1 MLTFFNANATHIMG
15 GEITWE
21 CIKDPTD
28 PNVGLYIF
36 KMKIYR
42 DCDGTTLSTFS
53 QTLDVWNHPSVTQI
67 PVDWV
72 ISADISPNCDVTNS
86 GNAALDCISNPVGA
100 VEEYIYESQPI
111 ALPGIPPA
119 NGWHFTWDSCCRNGA
134 ISNLI
139 LSSTTSPSEGF
150 TLRASMFPYL
160 DASGNAIPAL
170 PCFDSSPKFN
180 ESPQTIICTGYPFA
194 YTHNASDIE
203 LDSIV
208 YDWDVPMDD
217 MAFGQPYNPP
227 VNPVPLAFVAG
238 YSFNNPLPGG
248 VVLDAQTG
256 EISYNSN
263 ISGNF
268 ASVIRVDAF
277 KCGQLVAS
285 IFREI
290 QAVLISCPTLQPLNT
305 INLPPIVSPPFPA
318 PTPYYAIVSAGD
330 LVSFNITATDNDL
343 YGGTVSQDVT
353 LEITGGQIADDYVT
367 NTLCDNPPCATF
379 VNTSGLAPPITGLQ
393 MVEGIF
399 EWQTACSHVAT
410 DAGCGITSNIYTFA
424 VKAFDDFCP
433 ANAITIA
440 TITIEVTAADSLPA
454 PDFDCAWEDENGAI
468 VFNWNHAAGSSS
480 STEYHIHAASNI
492 GGPYSVVADV
502 FYPSN
507 DFTTALSSLPSGSK
521 YFFLTSESTC
531 ADNSVTSDTISPIRF
546 SVSSLDVNCWDDT
559 DGIISI
565 GVDDYINVLQYS
577 FAIDGVINTNSFPL
591 DTVFSGVSA
600 GSHVI
605 TVDDVTSGCVI
616 DIPVEISAPGFPL
629 QALISSQ
636 TLNLCFDD
644 TTSIAIG
651 SSAGGTPGYSY
662 EWFEFGNPVS
672 FSTNDTAFGLGAG
685 SYFLEVMDAN
695 GCDTF
700 TSVNVIEPQT
710 ALGGSPQIFGVS
722 CKGDASGMLVGDATG
737 SWAPYRYE
745 WFDMSGNLLQSTPTG
760 SPVSERDTLF
770 DLLAGDYV
778 LKIFDAQGCEV
789 EYVLNVPEP
798 SVALAIDSMILIDDI
813 ACYGDSVGRAM
824 LSVSGGQPN
833 YYYEWDNGETTL
845 VAEELTSGWHSV
857 LLTDDWGC
865 KLVDSVF
872 IPENTLIV
880 SDLVVDTT
888 VSCYGFSDGQASIST
903 VGGSSFLYT
912 YYWSTSQTTLNAN
925 VDVAIGLS
933 YGSYYVTTRDDLGCE
948 VVDTVFISE
957 PEPLSMEAMELD
969 WIDCYN
975 DATGEGVAVAVGG
988 TAPYSFSWDNGT
1000 WTSNQGDTLATLTK
1014 GLHTVVVTDVRGCT
1028 AEDTITIHNPD
1039 SLYIV
1044 IDESQTVLPYCVGVN
1059 TASLSAVATGGT
1071 GSYSYVWND
1080 NPALAQTTTTASA
1093 LLADNYYNTVDS
1105 SYTITVTDDK
1115 GCTASVT
1122 TDTLQNFV
1130 ETMDADTILI
1140 SQYYSGTTDA
1150 NEVSCFGYNDGEVS
1164 VSVWAGHGP
1173 YTYAWS
1179 GINPPNFTANT
1190 ATISNL
1196 YAGVYSVTIRDT
1208 NDCMI
1213 NRGVEL
1219 IQPDMLTFNTSV
1231 VIDESCYGAC
1241 DGEIVVDSIA
1251 GGVAGYSAQL
1261 TDNVTAITTAHAI
1274 IGSSITAVCSGDY
1287 TVALIDVNSCPSV
1300 VIAGGIDQQLVGT
1313 PEVTEANIGVVNGE
1327 VCYGASTG
1335 ELAVLNPNMNTGY
1348 TYSWENANNPGQS
1361 IATTTTIASLSAGTY
1376 VLLADYNNTLGCT
1389 SEATFTITSMPML
1402 EITYHTVS
1410 DVLCNGGSTG
1420 EVMVVPSLDVVNP
1433 TYSWSNGSNTSTASN
1448 LQVGTHI
1455 LTMTDIN
1462 GCTQDFSYVVN
1473 EPSAVVVN
1481 VTATQTYILNANAS
1495 GGTPPYSYSW
1505 REQSN
1510 SNTSLG
1516 SQATYTVGSN
1526 GTYYV
1531 VVTDDNGCEE
1541 TSQVTTYNEGT
1552 TGLVNASAT
1561 NIELNI
1567 YPNPFK
1573 DATTVD
1579 FGRVIKEATITVV
1592 DVYGKLIETH
1602 KLENQDTYIIK
1613 RNTKASGVYFMEI
1626 EIEREK
1632 SMIQKLI
1639 IE

>member
-1 MLTFFNANATHIMG
+1 MKRVLLVLLVLFAFNSNAQIITSPDTAVCGSYVDTLQALSSTQSSMFSDDQHDVLLDIGFTFNFYGLPYTQLVVSGNGYVTFDASQASSYSPWAINAAIPNPGNLPENAIMAPWQDLNTFIGGNIFYGMTGVAPNRVYTVTWCAIPMFSCTSDLHTSQIVLYEGSDKVEIYIQNKPICTGWNSGNGIHGLVDATSTNFDIVDDPVLAAPRNFGLQWTAINEGWEFLPNNPSTSYTINQIAYVPIVAGANTWTDAAGNILGTGPSLPVNISTPTMYYANVTGTCAFGNLSDSVSIIVTACFALDLTSTEASCLGDDATLTVTPDTLLPLWDITLFDMNGSVVIG
-15 GEITWE
+15 GVVLNYSGTSFTFVDLFPGTYVVSVSSGI
-21 CIKDPTD
+21 
-28 PNVGLYIF
+28 NVSQ
-36 KMKIYR
+36 
-42 DCDGTTLSTFS
+42 DTL
-53 QTLDVWNHPSVTQI
+53 VVTQI
-67 PVDWV
+67 PN
-72 ISADISPNCDVTNS
+72 PVTIN
-86 GNAALDCISNPVGA
+86 SNPSGVSCYNGSDGQVA
-100 VEEYIYESQPI
+100 IWPSGGLAPYTFLIDGNPI
-111 ALPGIPPA
+111 LNA
-119 NGWHFTWDSCCRNGA
+119 
-134 ISNLI
+134 
-139 LSSTTSPSEGF
+139 
-150 TLRASMFPYL
+150 FP
-160 DASGNAIPAL
+160 
-170 PCFDSSPKFN
+170 
-180 ESPQTIICTGYPFA
+180 
-194 YTHNASDIE
+194 
-203 LDSIV
+203 LDSLV
-208 YDWDVPMDD
+208 E
-217 MAFGQPYNPP
+217 N
-227 VNPVPLAFVAG
+227 L
-238 YSFNNPLPGG
+238 SGG
-248 VVLDAQTG
+248 F
-256 EISYNSN
+256 Y
-263 ISGNF
+263 
-268 ASVIRVDAF
+268 
-277 KCGQLVAS
+277 
-285 IFREI
+285 
-290 QAVLISCPTLQPLNT
+290 
-305 INLPPIVSPPFPA
+305 
-318 PTPYYAIVSAGD
+318 IVSAID
-330 LVSFNITATDNDL
+330 DNNCMMRD
-343 YGGTVSQDVT
+343 TV
-353 LEITGGQIADDYVT
+353 EITT
-367 NTLCDNPPCATF
+367 P
-379 VNTSGLAPPITGLQ
+379 
-393 MVEGIF
+393 
-399 EWQTACSHVAT
+399 SH
-410 DAGCGITSNIYTFA
+410 
-424 VKAFDDFCP
+424 
-433 ANAITIA
+433 
-440 TITIEVTAADSLPA
+440 
-454 PDFDCAWEDENGAI
+454 
-468 VFNWNHAAGSSS
+468 
-480 STEYHIHAASNI
+480 
-492 GGPYSVVADV
+492 
-502 FYPSN
+502 
-507 DFTTALSSLPSGSK
+507 
-521 YFFLTSESTC
+521 
-531 ADNSVTSDTISPIRF
+531 
-546 SVSSLDVNCWDDT
+546 
-559 DGIISI
+559 
-565 GVDDYINVLQYS
+565 
-577 FAIDGVINTNSFPL
+577 
-591 DTVFSGVSA
+591 
-600 GSHVI
+600 
-605 TVDDVTSGCVI
+605 
-616 DIPVEISAPGFPL
+616 PL
-629 QALISSQ
+629 QALA
-636 TLNLCFDD
+636 
-644 TTSIAIG
+644 TSKVVVCYGEANGFAIG

-672 FSTNDTAFGLGAG
+672 FSANDTAFGLGAG

-700 TSVNVIEPQT
+700 ASVNVIEPQT

-745 WFDMSGNLLQSTPTG
+745 WFDMSGNLLQISG
-760 SPVSERDTLF
+760 MVSERDTLF

-778 LKIFDAQGCEV
+778 LKIFDAQGCEK

-872 IPENTLIV
+872 ISENTLIV

-903 VGGSSFLYT
+903 LGGSSFLYT

-925 VDVAIGLS
+925 VDVASGLS

-957 PEPLSMEAMELD
+957 PEPLSMEAMEVD
-969 WIDCYN
+969 WVDCYN

-1014 GLHTVVVTDVRGCT
+1014 GLHTVVVTDLRGCT
-1028 AEDTITIHNPD
+1028 ASDTVEIHNPD

-1105 SYTITVTDDK
+1105 SYTIIVTDDK
-1115 GCTASVT
+1115 GCTASVN

-1140 SQYYSGTTDA
+1140 SQYYNGTTDA

-1164 VSVWAGHGP
+1164 VSVWGGHGP
-1173 YTYAWS
+1173 YTYAWA

-1251 GGVAGYSAQL
+1251 GGVATYSAQL
-1261 TDNVTAITTAHAI
+1261 TDNITAITTAHAI
-1274 IGSSITAVCSGDY
+1274 MGNSITAVCSGDY
-1287 TVALIDVNSCPSV
+1287 TVALTDINSCPSV
-1300 VIAGGIDQQLVGT
+1300 VIAGGIDQQLVET
-1313 PEVTEANIGVVNGE
+1313 LEFTEANIGVVSGE

-1335 ELAVLNPNMNTGY
+1335 ELAVLNPNINTGY
-1348 TYSWENANNPGQS
+1348 TYSWENTNNPGQS
-1361 IATTTTIASLSAGTY
+1361 IAITTTVAGLSAGTY
-1376 VLLADYNNTLGCT
+1376 VLLADYNNTVGCT
-1389 SEATFTITSMPML
+1389 ATDSFTITSMPML

-1410 DVLCNGGSTG
+1410 DVLCNGGNTG
-1420 EVMVVPSLDVVNP
+1420 EVMVVPSVDVVNP
-1433 TYSWSNGSNTSTASN
+1433 TYSWSNGSNTSAASN
-1448 LQVGTHI
+1448 LQAGTYI

-1462 GCTQDFSYVVN
+1462 GCDQDFSYTVN

-1481 VTATQTYILNANAS
+1481 VSATQIYILNANAT

-1505 REQSN
+1505 REQSS

-1526 GTYYV
+1526 GIYYV

-1541 TSQVTTYNEGT
+1541 TSEVTTYNEGT
-1552 TGLVNASAT
+1552 TGLDNAPAT

-1579 FGRVIKEATITVV
+1579 FGRVIKEAKITVV

-1602 KLENQDTYIIK
+1602 KLESQATYVIK

-1626 EIEREK
+1626 EIEGEK
-1632 SMIQKLI
+1632 IKYKLI
-1639 IE
+1639 VE

>member
-1 MLTFFNANATHIMG
+1 
-15 GEITWE
+15 
-21 CIKDPTD
+21 
-28 PNVGLYIF
+28 
-36 KMKIYR
+36 
-42 DCDGTTLSTFS
+42 
-53 QTLDVWNHPSVTQI
+53 
-67 PVDWV
+67 
-72 ISADISPNCDVTNS
+72 
-86 GNAALDCISNPVGA
+86 
-100 VEEYIYESQPI
+100 
-111 ALPGIPPA
+111 
-119 NGWHFTWDSCCRNGA
+119 
-134 ISNLI
+134 
-139 LSSTTSPSEGF
+139 
-150 TLRASMFPYL
+150 
-160 DASGNAIPAL
+160 
-170 PCFDSSPKFN
+170 
-180 ESPQTIICTGYPFA
+180 
-194 YTHNASDIE
+194 
-203 LDSIV
+203 
-208 YDWDVPMDD
+208 
-217 MAFGQPYNPP
+217 
-227 VNPVPLAFVAG
+227 
-238 YSFNNPLPGG
+238 
-248 VVLDAQTG
+248 
-256 EISYNSN
+256 
-263 ISGNF
+263 
-268 ASVIRVDAF
+268 
-277 KCGQLVAS
+277 
-285 IFREI
+285 
-290 QAVLISCPTLQPLNT
+290 
-305 INLPPIVSPPFPA
+305 
-318 PTPYYAIVSAGD
+318 
-330 LVSFNITATDNDL
+330 
-343 YGGTVSQDVT
+343 
-353 LEITGGQIADDYVT
+353 
-367 NTLCDNPPCATF
+367 
-379 VNTSGLAPPITGLQ
+379 
-393 MVEGIF
+393 
-399 EWQTACSHVAT
+399 
-410 DAGCGITSNIYTFA
+410 
-424 VKAFDDFCP
+424 
-433 ANAITIA
+433 
-440 TITIEVTAADSLPA
+440 
-454 PDFDCAWEDENGAI
+454 
-468 VFNWNHAAGSSS
+468 
-480 STEYHIHAASNI
+480 
-492 GGPYSVVADV
+492 
-502 FYPSN
+502 
-507 DFTTALSSLPSGSK
+507 
-521 YFFLTSESTC
+521 
-531 ADNSVTSDTISPIRF
+531 
-546 SVSSLDVNCWDDT
+546 
-559 DGIISI
+559 
-565 GVDDYINVLQYS
+565 
-577 FAIDGVINTNSFPL
+577 
-591 DTVFSGVSA
+591 
-600 GSHVI
+600 
-605 TVDDVTSGCVI
+605 
-616 DIPVEISAPGFPL
+616 
-629 QALISSQ
+629 
-636 TLNLCFDD
+636 
-644 TTSIAIG
+644 
-651 SSAGGTPGYSY
+651 
-662 EWFEFGNPVS
+662 
-672 FSTNDTAFGLGAG
+672 
-685 SYFLEVMDAN
+685 
-695 GCDTF
+695 
-700 TSVNVIEPQT
+700 
-710 ALGGSPQIFGVS
+710 
-722 CKGDASGMLVGDATG
+722 
-737 SWAPYRYE
+737 
-745 WFDMSGNLLQSTPTG
+745 LLQSTPTG

-770 DLLAGDYV
+770 NLLAGDYV

-845 VAEELTSGWHSV
+845 VAQELTSGWHSV

-872 IPENTLIV
+872 IPENSLIV

-912 YYWSTSQTTLNAN
+912 YYWSTSQTTSDTAADMHDSLA
-925 VDVAIGLS
+925 

-948 VVDTVFISE
+948 VVDSVYISE

-975 DATGEGVAVAVGG
+975 DATGEGFAVAVGG

-1000 WTSNQGDTLATLTK
+1000 DTVYSNQGDTLATLTK
-1014 GLHTVVVTDVRGCT
+1014 GLHTVVVTDLRGCT
-1028 AEDTITIHNPD
+1028 ASDTVVIHNPD
-1039 SLYIV
+1039 SLYINI
-1044 IDESQTVLPYCVGVN
+1044 IDSLTVYPYCMGVN

-1080 NPALAQTTTTASA
+1080 NPALPQTTTTASA

-1122 TDTLQNFV
+1122 TDTLQTFI

-1140 SQYYSGTTDA
+1140 SQYYSGTTDT
-1150 NEVSCFGYNDGEVS
+1150 NEVSCFGLNDGEVA
-1164 VSVWAGHGP
+1164 VNVWGGHGP
-1173 YTYAWS
+1173 YTYAWIGNS
-1179 GINPPNFTANT
+1179 FSANT
-1190 ATISNL
+1190 ATITNL
-1196 YAGVYSVTIRDT
+1196 YAGVYSVTIKDT
-1208 NDCMI
+1208 NDCM
-1213 NRGVEL
+1213 V
-1219 IQPDMLTFNTSV
+1219 NTSV
-1231 VIDESCYGAC
+1231 ELKQPDQLEFTTSLDTSLEESCLGAC
-1241 DGEIVVDSIA
+1241 DGEIVVDFIT
-1251 GGVAGYSAQL
+1251 GGVAAYSALL
-1261 TDNVTAITTAHAI
+1261 TNNTTGFTTSHAMVNDVIT
-1274 IGSSITAVCSGDY
+1274 GVCSGDY
-1287 TVALIDVNSCPSV
+1287 TVSLIDTNECSSML
-1300 VIAGGIDQQLVGT
+1300 ISGGNDQHLVGT
-1313 PEVTEANIGVVNGE
+1313 PEVTDANIGVVNGE

-1361 IATTTTIASLSAGTY
+1361 IDTTTIVSNLGAGTY

-1420 EVMVVPSLDVVNP
+1420 EVMVVPSVDVVNP

-1462 GCTQDFSYVVN
+1462 GCTQDFSYTVN

-1592 DVYGKLIETH
+1592 DIYGKLIETH

-1626 EIEREK
+1626 EIEGEK

>member
-1 MLTFFNANATHIMG
+1 MKRVLLVLLVLFAFNSNAQIITSPDTAVCGSYVDTLQALSSTQSSMFSDDQHDVLLDIGFTFNFYGLPYTQLVVSGNGYVTFDASQASSYSPWAINAAIPNPGNLPENAIMAPWQDLNTFIGGNIFYGMTGVAPNRVYTVTWCAIPMFSCTSDLHTSQIVLYEGSDKIEIYIQNKPICTGWNSGNGIHGLVDATSTNFDIVDDPVLAAPRNFGLQWTAINEGWEFLPNNPSTSYTINQIAYVPIVAGANTWTDAAGNILGTGPSLPVNISTPTMYYANVTGTCAFGNLSDSVSIIVTACFALDLTSTEASCLGDDATLTVTPDTLLPLWDITLFDMNGSVVIG
-15 GEITWE
+15 GVVLNYSGTSFTFVDLFPGTYVVSVSSGI
-21 CIKDPTD
+21 
-28 PNVGLYIF
+28 NVSQ
-36 KMKIYR
+36 
-42 DCDGTTLSTFS
+42 DTL
-53 QTLDVWNHPSVTQI
+53 VVTQI
-67 PVDWV
+67 PN
-72 ISADISPNCDVTNS
+72 PVTIN
-86 GNAALDCISNPVGA
+86 SNPSGVSCYNGSDGQVA
-100 VEEYIYESQPI
+100 IWPSGGLAPYTFLIDGNPI
-111 ALPGIPPA
+111 LNA
-119 NGWHFTWDSCCRNGA
+119 
-134 ISNLI
+134 
-139 LSSTTSPSEGF
+139 
-150 TLRASMFPYL
+150 FP
-160 DASGNAIPAL
+160 
-170 PCFDSSPKFN
+170 
-180 ESPQTIICTGYPFA
+180 
-194 YTHNASDIE
+194 
-203 LDSIV
+203 LDSLV
-208 YDWDVPMDD
+208 E
-217 MAFGQPYNPP
+217 N
-227 VNPVPLAFVAG
+227 L
-238 YSFNNPLPGG
+238 SGG
-248 VVLDAQTG
+248 F
-256 EISYNSN
+256 Y
-263 ISGNF
+263 
-268 ASVIRVDAF
+268 
-277 KCGQLVAS
+277 
-285 IFREI
+285 
-290 QAVLISCPTLQPLNT
+290 
-305 INLPPIVSPPFPA
+305 
-318 PTPYYAIVSAGD
+318 IVSAID
-330 LVSFNITATDNDL
+330 DNNCMMRD
-343 YGGTVSQDVT
+343 TV
-353 LEITGGQIADDYVT
+353 EITT
-367 NTLCDNPPCATF
+367 P
-379 VNTSGLAPPITGLQ
+379 
-393 MVEGIF
+393 
-399 EWQTACSHVAT
+399 SH
-410 DAGCGITSNIYTFA
+410 
-424 VKAFDDFCP
+424 
-433 ANAITIA
+433 
-440 TITIEVTAADSLPA
+440 
-454 PDFDCAWEDENGAI
+454 
-468 VFNWNHAAGSSS
+468 
-480 STEYHIHAASNI
+480 
-492 GGPYSVVADV
+492 
-502 FYPSN
+502 
-507 DFTTALSSLPSGSK
+507 
-521 YFFLTSESTC
+521 
-531 ADNSVTSDTISPIRF
+531 
-546 SVSSLDVNCWDDT
+546 
-559 DGIISI
+559 
-565 GVDDYINVLQYS
+565 
-577 FAIDGVINTNSFPL
+577 
-591 DTVFSGVSA
+591 
-600 GSHVI
+600 
-605 TVDDVTSGCVI
+605 
-616 DIPVEISAPGFPL
+616 PL
-629 QALISSQ
+629 QALA
-636 TLNLCFDD
+636 
-644 TTSIAIG
+644 TSKVVVCYGEANGFAIG

-672 FSTNDTAFGLGAG
+672 FSANDTAFGLGAG

-700 TSVNVIEPQT
+700 ASVNVIEPQT

-745 WFDMSGNLLQSTPTG
+745 WFDMSGNLLQISG
-760 SPVSERDTLF
+760 MVSERDTLF

-778 LKIFDAQGCEV
+778 LKIFDAQGCEK

-872 IPENTLIV
+872 ISENTLIV

-903 VGGSSFLYT
+903 LGGSSFLYT

-925 VDVAIGLS
+925 VDVASGLS

-957 PEPLSMEAMELD
+957 PEPLSMEAMEVD
-969 WIDCYN
+969 WVDCYN

-1014 GLHTVVVTDVRGCT
+1014 GLHTVVVTDLRGCT
-1028 AEDTITIHNPD
+1028 ASDTVEIHNPD

-1105 SYTITVTDDK
+1105 SYTIIVTDDK
-1115 GCTASVT
+1115 GCTASVN

-1140 SQYYSGTTDA
+1140 SQYYNGTTDA

-1164 VSVWAGHGP
+1164 VSVWGGHGP
-1173 YTYAWS
+1173 YTYAWA

-1251 GGVAGYSAQL
+1251 GGVATYSAQL
-1261 TDNVTAITTAHAI
+1261 TDNITAITTAHAI
-1274 IGSSITAVCSGDY
+1274 MGNSITAVCSGDY
-1287 TVALIDVNSCPSV
+1287 TVALTDINSCPSV
-1300 VIAGGIDQQLVGT
+1300 VIAGGIDQQLVET
-1313 PEVTEANIGVVNGE
+1313 LEFTEANIGVVSGE

-1335 ELAVLNPNMNTGY
+1335 ELAVLNPNINTGY
-1348 TYSWENANNPGQS
+1348 TYSWENTNNPGQS
-1361 IATTTTIASLSAGTY
+1361 IAITTTVAGLSAGTY
-1376 VLLADYNNTLGCT
+1376 VLLADYNNTVGCT
-1389 SEATFTITSMPML
+1389 ATDSFTITSMPML

-1410 DVLCNGGSTG
+1410 DVLCNGGNTG
-1420 EVMVVPSLDVVNP
+1420 EVMVVPSVDVVNP
-1433 TYSWSNGSNTSTASN
+1433 TYSWSNGSNTSAASN
-1448 LQVGTHI
+1448 LQAGTYI

-1462 GCTQDFSYVVN
+1462 GCDQDFSYTVN

-1481 VTATQTYILNANAS
+1481 VSATQIYILNANAT

-1505 REQSN
+1505 REQSS

-1526 GTYYV
+1526 GIYYV

-1541 TSQVTTYNEGT
+1541 TSEVTTYNEGT
-1552 TGLVNASAT
+1552 TGLDNAPAT

-1579 FGRVIKEATITVV
+1579 FGRVIKEAKITVV

-1602 KLENQDTYIIK
+1602 KLESQATYVIK

-1626 EIEREK
+1626 EIEGEK
-1632 SMIQKLI
+1632 SKIQKLI

>member
-1 MLTFFNANATHIMG
+1 MKRVLLILLVLFAFNSNAQIITSPDTAVCGSYVDTLQALSSTQSSMFSDDQHDVLLDIGFTFNFYGLPYTQLVVSGNGYVTFDASQASSYSPWAINAAIPNPGNLPENAIMAPWQDLNTFIGGNIFYGMTGVAPNRVYTVTWCAIPMFSCTSDLHTSQIVLYEGSDKIEIYIQNKPICTGWNSGNGIHGLVDATSTNFDIVDDPVLAAPRNFGLQWTAINEGWEFLPNNPSTSYTINQIAYVPIIAGANTWTDAAGNILGTGPSLPVNISTPTMYYANVTGTCAFGNLSDSVSIIVTACFALDLTSTEASCLGDDATLTVTPDTLLPLWDITLFDMNGSVVIG
-15 GEITWE
+15 GVVLNYSGTSFTFVDLFPGTYVVSVSSGI
-21 CIKDPTD
+21 
-28 PNVGLYIF
+28 NVSQ
-36 KMKIYR
+36 
-42 DCDGTTLSTFS
+42 DTL
-53 QTLDVWNHPSVTQI
+53 VVTQI
-67 PVDWV
+67 PN
-72 ISADISPNCDVTNS
+72 PVTIN
-86 GNAALDCISNPVGA
+86 SNPSGVSCYNGSDGQVA
-100 VEEYIYESQPI
+100 IWPSGGLAPYTFLIDGNPI
-111 ALPGIPPA
+111 LNA
-119 NGWHFTWDSCCRNGA
+119 
-134 ISNLI
+134 
-139 LSSTTSPSEGF
+139 
-150 TLRASMFPYL
+150 FP
-160 DASGNAIPAL
+160 
-170 PCFDSSPKFN
+170 
-180 ESPQTIICTGYPFA
+180 
-194 YTHNASDIE
+194 
-203 LDSIV
+203 LDSLV
-208 YDWDVPMDD
+208 E
-217 MAFGQPYNPP
+217 N
-227 VNPVPLAFVAG
+227 L
-238 YSFNNPLPGG
+238 SGG
-248 VVLDAQTG
+248 F
-256 EISYNSN
+256 Y
-263 ISGNF
+263 
-268 ASVIRVDAF
+268 
-277 KCGQLVAS
+277 
-285 IFREI
+285 
-290 QAVLISCPTLQPLNT
+290 
-305 INLPPIVSPPFPA
+305 
-318 PTPYYAIVSAGD
+318 IVSAID
-330 LVSFNITATDNDL
+330 DNNCMMRD
-343 YGGTVSQDVT
+343 TV
-353 LEITGGQIADDYVT
+353 EITT
-367 NTLCDNPPCATF
+367 P
-379 VNTSGLAPPITGLQ
+379 
-393 MVEGIF
+393 
-399 EWQTACSHVAT
+399 SH
-410 DAGCGITSNIYTFA
+410 
-424 VKAFDDFCP
+424 
-433 ANAITIA
+433 
-440 TITIEVTAADSLPA
+440 
-454 PDFDCAWEDENGAI
+454 
-468 VFNWNHAAGSSS
+468 
-480 STEYHIHAASNI
+480 
-492 GGPYSVVADV
+492 
-502 FYPSN
+502 
-507 DFTTALSSLPSGSK
+507 
-521 YFFLTSESTC
+521 
-531 ADNSVTSDTISPIRF
+531 
-546 SVSSLDVNCWDDT
+546 
-559 DGIISI
+559 
-565 GVDDYINVLQYS
+565 
-577 FAIDGVINTNSFPL
+577 
-591 DTVFSGVSA
+591 
-600 GSHVI
+600 
-605 TVDDVTSGCVI
+605 
-616 DIPVEISAPGFPL
+616 PL
-629 QALISSQ
+629 QALA
-636 TLNLCFDD
+636 
-644 TTSIAIG
+644 TSKVVVCYGEANGFAIG

-700 TSVNVIEPQT
+700 ASVNVIEPQT

-745 WFDMSGNLLQSTPTG
+745 WFDMSGNLLQISG
-760 SPVSERDTLF
+760 MVSERDTLF

-778 LKIFDAQGCEV
+778 LKIFDAQGCEK

-872 IPENTLIV
+872 ISENTLIV

-903 VGGSSFLYT
+903 LGGSSFLYT

-925 VDVAIGLS
+925 VDVASGLS

-957 PEPLSMEAMELD
+957 PEPLSMEAMEVD
-969 WIDCYN
+969 WVDCYN

-1014 GLHTVVVTDVRGCT
+1014 GLHTVVVTDLRGCT
-1028 AEDTITIHNPD
+1028 ASDTVEIHNPD

-1105 SYTITVTDDK
+1105 SYTIIVTDDK
-1115 GCTASVT
+1115 GCTASVN

-1140 SQYYSGTTDA
+1140 SQYYNGTTDA

-1164 VSVWAGHGP
+1164 VSVWGGHGP
-1173 YTYAWS
+1173 YTYAWA

-1251 GGVAGYSAQL
+1251 GGVATYSAQL
-1261 TDNVTAITTAHAI
+1261 TDNITAITTVHAI
-1274 IGSSITAVCSGDY
+1274 MGNSITAVCSGDY
-1287 TVALIDVNSCPSV
+1287 TVALTDINSCPSV
-1300 VIAGGIDQQLVGT
+1300 VIAGGIDQQLVET
-1313 PEVTEANIGVVNGE
+1313 LEFTEANIGVVSGE

-1335 ELAVLNPNMNTGY
+1335 ELAVLNPNINTGY
-1348 TYSWENANNPGQS
+1348 TYSWENTNNPGQS
-1361 IATTTTIASLSAGTY
+1361 IAITTTVAGLLAGTY
-1376 VLLADYNNTLGCT
+1376 VLLADYNNTVGCT
-1389 SEATFTITSMPML
+1389 ATDSFTITSMPML

-1410 DVLCNGGSTG
+1410 DVLCNGGNTG
-1420 EVMVVPSLDVVNP
+1420 EVMVVPSVDVVNP
-1433 TYSWSNGSNTSTASN
+1433 TYSWSNGSNTSAASN
-1448 LQVGTHI
+1448 LQAGTYI

-1462 GCTQDFSYVVN
+1462 GCDQDFSYTVN

-1481 VTATQTYILNANAS
+1481 VSATQIYILNANAT

-1505 REQSN
+1505 REQSS

-1526 GTYYV
+1526 GIYYV

-1541 TSQVTTYNEGT
+1541 TSEVTTYNEGT
-1552 TGLVNASAT
+1552 TGLDNAPAT

-1579 FGRVIKEATITVV
+1579 FGRVIKEAKITVV

-1602 KLENQDTYIIK
+1602 KLESQATYVIK

-1626 EIEREK
+1626 EIEGQE
-1632 SMIQKLI
+1632 LI
-1639 IE
+1639 IYKIVVE

>member
-1 MLTFFNANATHIMG
+1 MKKILFLLLAISAFNAYSQIVVDNTAPYDDPVWMTNNILIGGGVSASNITYQGDSCQIGFFNAINTSLGIDSGIVLSTGDVNDLDPASAPTFPFIANTVVDPDLLAVANSVPGMIGQTFTVSSVNDIAILEFDFIPTSDTLSFRYAFGSQEYFAFENTQYNDVFGFFLSGPGIAGPWSNGAVNLAYIPNTNPQMPITISSVNSVTPINQQYFVDNQNGLDTIADADGYTTVFTAQALVQCGSTYHIKLAIADGSDSGLSSYVWLEAGSFASPELQVSDNLGIDSTVMDIACGADIILTANVADSIATFEWFDSTSVVFSTDATVSVGTGNYVVAATINGCTFFSDTLEVISLAPDSIPPPVFNCASVSDTLVYVDWFHPLGATTATHYYIVG
-15 GEITWE
+15 AL
-21 CIKDPTD
+21 
-28 PNVGLYIF
+28 NVGGPYYNVADVYYPADSYI
-36 KMKIYR
+36 
-42 DCDGTTLSTFS
+42 L
-53 QTLDVWNHPSVTQI
+53 N
-67 PVDWV
+67 
-72 ISADISPNCDVTNS
+72 
-86 GNAALDCISNPVGA
+86 
-100 VEEYIYESQPI
+100 E
-111 ALPGIPPA
+111 
-119 NGWHFTWDSCCRNGA
+119 
-134 ISNLI
+134 
-139 LSSTTSPSEGF
+139 
-150 TLRASMFPYL
+150 
-160 DASGNAIPAL
+160 NAIP
-170 PCFDSSPKFN
+170 
-180 ESPQTIICTGYPFA
+180 
-194 YTHNASDIE
+194 
-203 LDSIV
+203 
-208 YDWDVPMDD
+208 
-217 MAFGQPYNPP
+217 FGTNHY
-227 VNPVPLAFVAG
+227 FV
-238 YSFNNPLPGG
+238 
-248 VVLDAQTG
+248 T
-256 EISYNSN
+256 
-263 ISGNF
+263 
-268 ASVIRVDAF
+268 
-277 KCGQLVAS
+277 
-285 IFREI
+285 
-290 QAVLISCPTLQPLNT
+290 
-305 INLPPIVSPPFPA
+305 
-318 PTPYYAIVSAGD
+318 
-330 LVSFNITATDNDL
+330 TAT
-343 YGGTVSQDVT
+343 
-353 LEITGGQIADDYVT
+353 ECFEA
-367 NTLCDNPPCATF
+367 
-379 VNTSGLAPPITGLQ
+379 VN
-393 MVEGIF
+393 
-399 EWQTACSHVAT
+399 
-410 DAGCGITSNIYTFA
+410 
-424 VKAFDDFCP
+424 
-433 ANAITIA
+433 
-440 TITIEVTAADSLPA
+440 
-454 PDFDCAWEDENGAI
+454 
-468 VFNWNHAAGSSS
+468 
-480 STEYHIHAASNI
+480 
-492 GGPYSVVADV
+492 
-502 FYPSN
+502 
-507 DFTTALSSLPSGSK
+507 
-521 YFFLTSESTC
+521 
-531 ADNSVTSDTISPIRF
+531 SDTISPIRF
-546 SVSSLDVNCWDDT
+546 NISSLDVNCWDDT
-559 DGIISI
+559 DGVISI
-565 GVDDYINVLQYS
+565 GVDDYINVLQYN

-591 DTVFSGVSA
+591 DTIFNGVSA
-600 GSHVI
+600 GSHII

-644 TTSIAIG
+644 TTAIAIG

-700 TSVNVIEPQT
+700 ASVNVIEPQT

-745 WFDMSGNLLQSTPTG
+745 WFDMSGILLQSTPTG
-760 SPVSERDTLF
+760 LPVSERDTLF
-770 DLLAGDYV
+770 DLLAGDYI

-789 EYVLNVPEP
+789 EYLLNVPEP

-845 VAEELTSGWHSV
+845 VAEELTTGWHSV

-903 VGGSSFLYT
+903 VGGSSNIYT
-912 YYWSTSQTTLNAN
+912 YYWSTSQTTIATAFDMHDSLA
-925 VDVAIGLS
+925 

-957 PEPLSMEAMELD
+957 PEPLSMEAMEVD

-1000 WTSNQGDTLATLTK
+1000 WISNQGDTLATLTK
-1014 GLHTVVVTDVRGCT
+1014 GLHTVVVTDLRGCT
-1028 AEDTITIHNPD
+1028 ASDTLTIHNPD

-1044 IDESQTVLPYCVGVN
+1044 IDESQTILPYCVGIN

-1071 GSYSYVWND
+1071 GSYSYAWND

-1093 LLADNYYNTVDS
+1093 LLADNYYNTIDS

-1122 TDTLQNFV
+1122 TDTLQTFI

-1150 NEVSCFGYNDGEVS
+1150 NEVSCFGYNDGEAS
-1164 VSVWAGHGP
+1164 VSVLGGHGP
-1173 YTYAWS
+1173 YTYAWA

-1196 YAGVYSVTIRDT
+1196 YAGVYSVTIKDT
-1208 NDCMI
+1208 NDCMV
-1213 NRGVEL
+1213 NTSVEL
-1219 IQPDMLTFNTSV
+1219 KQPDILTFNTSV
-1231 VIDESCYGAC
+1231 VIDESCHGAC

-1251 GGVAGYSAQL
+1251 GGVADYSAQL
-1261 TDNVTAITTAHAI
+1261 TDNVTAIMTAHAI
-1274 IGSSITAVCSGDY
+1274 IGNSITAVCSGDY
-1287 TVALIDVNSCPSV
+1287 TVALTDVNSCSSV
-1300 VIAGGIDQQLVGT
+1300 LIAGGIDQQLVGT
-1313 PEVTEANIGVVNGE
+1313 PEVTEANIGVLSGE

-1348 TYSWENANNPGQS
+1348 TYSWENANNPGQL
-1361 IATTTTIASLSAGTY
+1361 IDTTTTVSNLGAGTY
-1376 VLLADYNNTLGCT
+1376 MLLAGYNNTDACIDT
-1389 SEATFTITSMPML
+1389 ASFTITSMPML
-1402 EITYHTVS
+1402 EIAYHTVS

-1420 EVMVVPSLDVVNP
+1420 EVMVVPSVNVVNP
-1433 TYSWSNGSNTSTASN
+1433 TYSWSNGSNTNTASN

-1455 LTMTDIN
+1455 LTLTDVY
-1462 GCTQDFSYVVN
+1462 GCDQDFSYMVN

-1481 VTATQTYILNANAS
+1481 VTATQTYILNTNAT

-1505 REQSN
+1505 REQAN

-1516 SQATYTVGSN
+1516 SQPSYTVGSN

-1531 VVTDDNGCEE
+1531 VVTDDNGCVEQ
-1541 TSQVTTYNEGT
+1541 SNTTEFNEGA

-1561 NIELNI
+1561 SIELNI

-1573 DATTVD
+1573 NATTVD
-1579 FGRVIKEATITVV
+1579 FGRLIKAATITVV

-1613 RNTKASGVYFMEI
+1613 RNTKSSGVYFMEI
-1626 EIEREK
+1626 EIEGEK
-1632 SMIQKLI
+1632 IQYKLNVK
-1639 IE
+1639 

>member
-1 MLTFFNANATHIMG
+1 MKRVLLVLLVLFAFNSNAQIITSPDTAVCGSYVDTLQALSSTQSSMFSDDQHDVLLDIGFTFNFYGLPYTQLVVSGNGYVTFDASQASSYSPWAINAAIPNPGNLPENAIMAPWQDLNTFIGGNIFYGMTGVAPNRVYTVTWCAIPMFSCTSDLHTSQIVLYEGSDKIEIYIQNKPICTGWNSGNGIHGLVDATSTNFDIVDDPVLAAPRNFGLQWTAINEGWEFLPNNPSTSYTINQIAYVPIVAGANTWTDAAGNILGTGPSLPVNISTPTMYYANVTGTCAFGNLSDSVSIIVTACFALDLTSTEASCLGDDATLTVTPDTLLPLWDITLFDMNGSVVIG
-15 GEITWE
+15 GVVLNYSGTSFTFVDLFPGTYVVSVSSGI
-21 CIKDPTD
+21 
-28 PNVGLYIF
+28 NVSQ
-36 KMKIYR
+36 
-42 DCDGTTLSTFS
+42 DTL
-53 QTLDVWNHPSVTQI
+53 VVTQI
-67 PVDWV
+67 PN
-72 ISADISPNCDVTNS
+72 PVTIN
-86 GNAALDCISNPVGA
+86 SNPSGVSCYNGSDGQVA
-100 VEEYIYESQPI
+100 IWPSGGLAPYTFLIDGNPI
-111 ALPGIPPA
+111 LNA
-119 NGWHFTWDSCCRNGA
+119 
-134 ISNLI
+134 
-139 LSSTTSPSEGF
+139 
-150 TLRASMFPYL
+150 FP
-160 DASGNAIPAL
+160 
-170 PCFDSSPKFN
+170 
-180 ESPQTIICTGYPFA
+180 
-194 YTHNASDIE
+194 
-203 LDSIV
+203 LDSLV
-208 YDWDVPMDD
+208 E
-217 MAFGQPYNPP
+217 N
-227 VNPVPLAFVAG
+227 L
-238 YSFNNPLPGG
+238 SGG
-248 VVLDAQTG
+248 F
-256 EISYNSN
+256 Y
-263 ISGNF
+263 
-268 ASVIRVDAF
+268 
-277 KCGQLVAS
+277 
-285 IFREI
+285 
-290 QAVLISCPTLQPLNT
+290 
-305 INLPPIVSPPFPA
+305 
-318 PTPYYAIVSAGD
+318 IVSAID
-330 LVSFNITATDNDL
+330 DNNCMMRD
-343 YGGTVSQDVT
+343 TV
-353 LEITGGQIADDYVT
+353 EITT
-367 NTLCDNPPCATF
+367 P
-379 VNTSGLAPPITGLQ
+379 
-393 MVEGIF
+393 
-399 EWQTACSHVAT
+399 SH
-410 DAGCGITSNIYTFA
+410 
-424 VKAFDDFCP
+424 
-433 ANAITIA
+433 
-440 TITIEVTAADSLPA
+440 
-454 PDFDCAWEDENGAI
+454 
-468 VFNWNHAAGSSS
+468 
-480 STEYHIHAASNI
+480 
-492 GGPYSVVADV
+492 
-502 FYPSN
+502 
-507 DFTTALSSLPSGSK
+507 
-521 YFFLTSESTC
+521 
-531 ADNSVTSDTISPIRF
+531 
-546 SVSSLDVNCWDDT
+546 
-559 DGIISI
+559 
-565 GVDDYINVLQYS
+565 
-577 FAIDGVINTNSFPL
+577 
-591 DTVFSGVSA
+591 
-600 GSHVI
+600 
-605 TVDDVTSGCVI
+605 
-616 DIPVEISAPGFPL
+616 PL
-629 QALISSQ
+629 QALA
-636 TLNLCFDD
+636 
-644 TTSIAIG
+644 TSKVVVCYGEANGFAIG

-672 FSTNDTAFGLGAG
+672 FSANDTAFGLGAG

-700 TSVNVIEPQT
+700 ASVNVIEPQT

-745 WFDMSGNLLQSTPTG
+745 WFDMSGNLLQISG
-760 SPVSERDTLF
+760 MVSERDTLF

-778 LKIFDAQGCEV
+778 LKIFDAQGCEK

-872 IPENTLIV
+872 ISENTLIV

-903 VGGSSFLYT
+903 LGGSSFLYT

-925 VDVAIGLS
+925 VDVASGLS

-957 PEPLSMEAMELD
+957 PEPLSMEAMEVD
-969 WIDCYN
+969 WVDCYN

-1014 GLHTVVVTDVRGCT
+1014 GLHTVVVTDLRGCT
-1028 AEDTITIHNPD
+1028 ASDTVEIHNPD

-1105 SYTITVTDDK
+1105 SYTIIVTDDK
-1115 GCTASVT
+1115 GCTASVN

-1140 SQYYSGTTDA
+1140 SQYYNGTTDA

-1164 VSVWAGHGP
+1164 VSVWGGHGP
-1173 YTYAWS
+1173 YTYAWA

-1251 GGVAGYSAQL
+1251 GGVATYSAQL
-1261 TDNVTAITTAHAI
+1261 TDNITAITTAHAI
-1274 IGSSITAVCSGDY
+1274 MGNSITAVCSGDY
-1287 TVALIDVNSCPSV
+1287 TVALTDINSCPSV
-1300 VIAGGIDQQLVGT
+1300 VIAGGIDQQLVET
-1313 PEVTEANIGVVNGE
+1313 LEFTEANIGVVSGE

-1335 ELAVLNPNMNTGY
+1335 ELAVLNPNINTGY
-1348 TYSWENANNPGQS
+1348 TYSWENTNNPGQS
-1361 IATTTTIASLSAGTY
+1361 IAITTTVAGLSAGTY
-1376 VLLADYNNTLGCT
+1376 VLLADYNNTVGCT
-1389 SEATFTITSMPML
+1389 ATDSFTITSMPML

-1410 DVLCNGGSTG
+1410 DVLCNGGNTG
-1420 EVMVVPSLDVVNP
+1420 EVMVVPSVDVVNP
-1433 TYSWSNGSNTSTASN
+1433 TYSWSNGSNTSAASN
-1448 LQVGTHI
+1448 LQAGTYI

-1462 GCTQDFSYVVN
+1462 GCDQDFSYTVN

-1481 VTATQTYILNANAS
+1481 VSATQIYILNANAT

-1505 REQSN
+1505 REQSS

-1526 GTYYV
+1526 GIYYV

-1541 TSQVTTYNEGT
+1541 TSEVTTYNEGT
-1552 TGLVNASAT
+1552 TGLDNAPAT

-1579 FGRVIKEATITVV
+1579 FGRVIKEAKITVV

-1602 KLENQDTYIIK
+1602 KLESQATYVIK

-1626 EIEREK
+1626 EIEGEK
-1632 SMIQKLI
+1632 IKYKLI
-1639 IE
+1639 VE

>member
-1 MLTFFNANATHIMG
+1 MKRVVLVLLVLFAFNSNAQIITSPDTAICGSYVDTLQALSAVQSGMATDDQHDVLLDIGFTFNFYGLPYTQLVVSGNGYVTFDASQASSYSPWNIATAIPNPGSMPENAIMAPWQDLNTGIG
-15 GEITWE
+15 GTIYYGMTGVAPNRMYTITWCAVPMFSCTSDLHTSQIVLYE
-21 CIKDPTD
+21 GSDKIEMFIQNKPLCITWNGGAGVQGLVDATSTNFDIVDDPILLTPRNWPLPWTAANEGWEFLPNNPATSYTINPIGYVPIIAGLNTWTD
-28 PNVGLYIF
+28 AAGNILGTGPSLPVNISTPTMYYANVTGACALGNLSDSVSINVTACFALDLTSTEASCLGDDATLTVTPDTLLPLWDITLFDMSGSVVIGGVVLNYS
-36 KMKIYR
+36 
-42 DCDGTTLSTFS
+42 GTSFTFS
-53 QTLDVWNHPSVTQI
+53 NLFPGTYVVSVASGINVSQDTLVVTQI
-67 PVDWV
+67 PN
-72 ISADISPNCDVTNS
+72 PVTIN
-86 GNAALDCISNPVGA
+86 SNPSGVSCYNGSDGQVA
-100 VEEYIYESQPI
+100 IWPSGGLAPYTFLIDGNPI
-111 ALPGIPPA
+111 LNA
-119 NGWHFTWDSCCRNGA
+119 
-134 ISNLI
+134 
-139 LSSTTSPSEGF
+139 
-150 TLRASMFPYL
+150 FP
-160 DASGNAIPAL
+160 
-170 PCFDSSPKFN
+170 
-180 ESPQTIICTGYPFA
+180 
-194 YTHNASDIE
+194 
-203 LDSIV
+203 LDSLV
-208 YDWDVPMDD
+208 E
-217 MAFGQPYNPP
+217 N
-227 VNPVPLAFVAG
+227 L
-238 YSFNNPLPGG
+238 SGG
-248 VVLDAQTG
+248 T
-256 EISYNSN
+256 Y
-263 ISGNF
+263 
-268 ASVIRVDAF
+268 
-277 KCGQLVAS
+277 
-285 IFREI
+285 
-290 QAVLISCPTLQPLNT
+290 
-305 INLPPIVSPPFPA
+305 
-318 PTPYYAIVSAGD
+318 IVSAID
-330 LVSFNITATDNDL
+330 DNDCMMRD
-343 YGGTVSQDVT
+343 TV
-353 LEITGGQIADDYVT
+353 EITT
-367 NTLCDNPPCATF
+367 P
-379 VNTSGLAPPITGLQ
+379 
-393 MVEGIF
+393 
-399 EWQTACSHVAT
+399 SH
-410 DAGCGITSNIYTFA
+410 
-424 VKAFDDFCP
+424 
-433 ANAITIA
+433 
-440 TITIEVTAADSLPA
+440 
-454 PDFDCAWEDENGAI
+454 
-468 VFNWNHAAGSSS
+468 
-480 STEYHIHAASNI
+480 
-492 GGPYSVVADV
+492 
-502 FYPSN
+502 
-507 DFTTALSSLPSGSK
+507 
-521 YFFLTSESTC
+521 
-531 ADNSVTSDTISPIRF
+531 
-546 SVSSLDVNCWDDT
+546 
-559 DGIISI
+559 
-565 GVDDYINVLQYS
+565 
-577 FAIDGVINTNSFPL
+577 
-591 DTVFSGVSA
+591 
-600 GSHVI
+600 
-605 TVDDVTSGCVI
+605 
-616 DIPVEISAPGFPL
+616 PL
-629 QALISSQ
+629 QALA
-636 TLNLCFDD
+636 
-644 TTSIAIG
+644 TSKVVVCYAEANGFAIG

-672 FSTNDTAFGLGAG
+672 FSTNDTAFGLVAG

-700 TSVNVIEPQT
+700 ASVNVIEPQT

-760 SPVSERDTLF
+760 SPALERDTLF
-770 DLLAGDYV
+770 NLLAGDYV

-865 KLVDSVF
+865 KLIDSVF

-925 VDVAIGLS
+925 VDVASGLS

-957 PEPLSMEAMELD
+957 PEPLSMEAMEVD

-1000 WTSNQGDTLATLTK
+1000 WVSNQGDTLATLTK
-1014 GLHTVVVTDVRGCT
+1014 GLHTVVVTDARGCT
-1028 AEDTITIHNPD
+1028 ASDTIVIHNPD

-1059 TASLSAVATGGT
+1059 TASLSAVAAGGT
-1071 GSYSYVWND
+1071 GSYSYFWND

-1140 SQYYSGTTDA
+1140 SQYYSGTTDS

-1164 VSVWAGHGP
+1164 VSVWGGHGP

-1219 IQPDMLTFNTSV
+1219 IQPDMLTFNTSA

-1251 GGVAGYSAQL
+1251 GGVANYSAQL

-1274 IGSSITAVCSGDY
+1274 IGNSITAVCSGDY

-1300 VIAGGIDQQLVGT
+1300 VIAGGIDQQLIGT

-1348 TYSWENANNPGQS
+1348 TYSWENVNNPGQS
-1361 IATTTTIASLSAGTY
+1361 IASTTIVSNLGAGTY

-1420 EVMVVPSLDVVNP
+1420 EVMVVPSVDVVNP

-1448 LQVGTHI
+1448 LQVGIHI

-1462 GCTQDFSYVVN
+1462 GCTQDFSYTVN
-1473 EPSAVVVN
+1473 EPSALVVN

-1495 GGTPPYSYSW
+1495 GGIPPYSYSW
-1505 REQSN
+1505 REQSS
-1510 SNTSLG
+1510 SNMSLG

-1531 VVTDDNGCEE
+1531 VVIDDNGCEE
-1541 TSQVTTYNEGT
+1541 TSQLTTYNEGT
-1552 TGLVNASAT
+1552 TGLVNTSAT

-1602 KLENQDTYIIK
+1602 KLESQGTYIIK
-1613 RNTKASGVYFMEI
+1613 RNTKSSGVYFMEI
-1626 EIEREK
+1626 EIEGERIK
-1632 SMIQKLI
+1632 HKLI
-1639 IE
+1639 VE

>member
-1 MLTFFNANATHIMG
+1 
-15 GEITWE
+15 
-21 CIKDPTD
+21 
-28 PNVGLYIF
+28 
-36 KMKIYR
+36 
-42 DCDGTTLSTFS
+42 
-53 QTLDVWNHPSVTQI
+53 
-67 PVDWV
+67 
-72 ISADISPNCDVTNS
+72 
-86 GNAALDCISNPVGA
+86 
-100 VEEYIYESQPI
+100 
-111 ALPGIPPA
+111 
-119 NGWHFTWDSCCRNGA
+119 
-134 ISNLI
+134 
-139 LSSTTSPSEGF
+139 
-150 TLRASMFPYL
+150 
-160 DASGNAIPAL
+160 
-170 PCFDSSPKFN
+170 
-180 ESPQTIICTGYPFA
+180 
-194 YTHNASDIE
+194 
-203 LDSIV
+203 
-208 YDWDVPMDD
+208 
-217 MAFGQPYNPP
+217 
-227 VNPVPLAFVAG
+227 
-238 YSFNNPLPGG
+238 
-248 VVLDAQTG
+248 
-256 EISYNSN
+256 
-263 ISGNF
+263 
-268 ASVIRVDAF
+268 
-277 KCGQLVAS
+277 
-285 IFREI
+285 
-290 QAVLISCPTLQPLNT
+290 
-305 INLPPIVSPPFPA
+305 
-318 PTPYYAIVSAGD
+318 
-330 LVSFNITATDNDL
+330 
-343 YGGTVSQDVT
+343 
-353 LEITGGQIADDYVT
+353 
-367 NTLCDNPPCATF
+367 
-379 VNTSGLAPPITGLQ
+379 
-393 MVEGIF
+393 
-399 EWQTACSHVAT
+399 
-410 DAGCGITSNIYTFA
+410 
-424 VKAFDDFCP
+424 
-433 ANAITIA
+433 
-440 TITIEVTAADSLPA
+440 
-454 PDFDCAWEDENGAI
+454 
-468 VFNWNHAAGSSS
+468 
-480 STEYHIHAASNI
+480 
-492 GGPYSVVADV
+492 
-502 FYPSN
+502 
-507 DFTTALSSLPSGSK
+507 
-521 YFFLTSESTC
+521 
-531 ADNSVTSDTISPIRF
+531 
-546 SVSSLDVNCWDDT
+546 
-559 DGIISI
+559 
-565 GVDDYINVLQYS
+565 
-577 FAIDGVINTNSFPL
+577 
-591 DTVFSGVSA
+591 
-600 GSHVI
+600 
-605 TVDDVTSGCVI
+605 
-616 DIPVEISAPGFPL
+616 
-629 QALISSQ
+629 
-636 TLNLCFDD
+636 LNLCFDD
-644 TTSIAIG
+644 TTAIAIG

-672 FSTNDTAFGLGAG
+672 FSANDTAFGLGAG

-700 TSVNVIEPQT
+700 ASVNVIEPQT

-745 WFDMSGNLLQSTPTG
+745 WFDMSGNLLQISG
-760 SPVSERDTLF
+760 MVSERDTLF

-778 LKIFDAQGCEV
+778 LKIFDAQGCEK

-872 IPENTLIV
+872 ISENTLIV

-903 VGGSSFLYT
+903 LGGSSFLYT

-925 VDVAIGLS
+925 VDVASGLS

-957 PEPLSMEAMELD
+957 PEPLSMEAMEVD
-969 WIDCYN
+969 WVDCYN

-1014 GLHTVVVTDVRGCT
+1014 GLHTVVVTDLRGCT
-1028 AEDTITIHNPD
+1028 ASDTVEIHNPD

-1105 SYTITVTDDK
+1105 SYTIIVTDDK
-1115 GCTASVT
+1115 GCTASVN

-1140 SQYYSGTTDA
+1140 SQYYNGTTDA

-1164 VSVWAGHGP
+1164 VSVWGGHGP
-1173 YTYAWS
+1173 YTYAWA

-1251 GGVAGYSAQL
+1251 GGVATYSAQL
-1261 TDNVTAITTAHAI
+1261 TDNITAITTAHAI
-1274 IGSSITAVCSGDY
+1274 MGNSITAVCSGDY
-1287 TVALIDVNSCPSV
+1287 TVALTDINSCPSV
-1300 VIAGGIDQQLVGT
+1300 VIAGGIDQQLVET
-1313 PEVTEANIGVVNGE
+1313 LEFTEANIGVVSGE

-1335 ELAVLNPNMNTGY
+1335 ELAVLNPNINTGY
-1348 TYSWENANNPGQS
+1348 TYSWENTNNPGQS
-1361 IATTTTIASLSAGTY
+1361 IAITTTVAGLLAGTY
-1376 VLLADYNNTLGCT
+1376 VLLADYNNTVGCT
-1389 SEATFTITSMPML
+1389 ATDSFTITSMPML

-1410 DVLCNGGSTG
+1410 DVLCNGGNTG
-1420 EVMVVPSLDVVNP
+1420 EVMVVPSVDVVNP
-1433 TYSWSNGSNTSTASN
+1433 TYSWSNGSNTSAASN
-1448 LQVGTHI
+1448 LQAGTYI

-1462 GCTQDFSYVVN
+1462 GCDQDFSYTVN

-1481 VTATQTYILNANAS
+1481 VSATQIYILNANAT

-1505 REQSN
+1505 REQSS

-1526 GTYYV
+1526 GIYYV

-1541 TSQVTTYNEGT
+1541 TSEVTTYNEGT
-1552 TGLVNASAT
+1552 TGLDNAPAT

-1579 FGRVIKEATITVV
+1579 FGRVIKEAKITVV

-1602 KLENQDTYIIK
+1602 KLESQATYVIK

-1626 EIEREK
+1626 EIEGEK
-1632 SMIQKLI
+1632 IKYKLI
-1639 IE
+1639 VE

>member
-1 MLTFFNANATHIMG
+1 MKRVLLILLVLFAFNSNAQIITSPDTAVCGSYVDTLQALSSTQSSMFSDDQHDVLLDIGFTFNFYGLPYTQLVVSGNGYVTFDASQASSYSPWAINAAIPNPGNLPENAIMAPWQDLNTFIGGNIFYGMTGVAPNRVYTVTWCAIPMFSCTSDLHTSQIVLYEGSDKIEIYIQNKPICTGWNSGNGIHGLVDATSTNFDIVDDPVLAAPRNFGLQWTAINEGWEFLPNNPSTSYTINQIAYVPIIAGANTWTDAAGNILGTGPSLPVNISTPTMYYANVTGTCAFGNLSDSVSIIVTACFALDLTSTEASCLGDDATLTVTPDTLLPLWDITLFDMNGSVVIG
-15 GEITWE
+15 GVVLNYSGTSFTFVDLFPGTYVVSVSSGI
-21 CIKDPTD
+21 
-28 PNVGLYIF
+28 NVSQ
-36 KMKIYR
+36 
-42 DCDGTTLSTFS
+42 DTL
-53 QTLDVWNHPSVTQI
+53 VVTQI
-67 PVDWV
+67 PN
-72 ISADISPNCDVTNS
+72 PVTIN
-86 GNAALDCISNPVGA
+86 SNPSGVSCYNGSDGQVA
-100 VEEYIYESQPI
+100 IWPSGGLAPYTFLIDGNPI
-111 ALPGIPPA
+111 LNA
-119 NGWHFTWDSCCRNGA
+119 
-134 ISNLI
+134 
-139 LSSTTSPSEGF
+139 
-150 TLRASMFPYL
+150 FP
-160 DASGNAIPAL
+160 
-170 PCFDSSPKFN
+170 
-180 ESPQTIICTGYPFA
+180 
-194 YTHNASDIE
+194 
-203 LDSIV
+203 LDSLV
-208 YDWDVPMDD
+208 E
-217 MAFGQPYNPP
+217 N
-227 VNPVPLAFVAG
+227 L
-238 YSFNNPLPGG
+238 SGG
-248 VVLDAQTG
+248 F
-256 EISYNSN
+256 Y
-263 ISGNF
+263 
-268 ASVIRVDAF
+268 
-277 KCGQLVAS
+277 
-285 IFREI
+285 
-290 QAVLISCPTLQPLNT
+290 
-305 INLPPIVSPPFPA
+305 
-318 PTPYYAIVSAGD
+318 IVSAID
-330 LVSFNITATDNDL
+330 DNNCMMRD
-343 YGGTVSQDVT
+343 TV
-353 LEITGGQIADDYVT
+353 EITT
-367 NTLCDNPPCATF
+367 P
-379 VNTSGLAPPITGLQ
+379 
-393 MVEGIF
+393 
-399 EWQTACSHVAT
+399 SH
-410 DAGCGITSNIYTFA
+410 
-424 VKAFDDFCP
+424 
-433 ANAITIA
+433 
-440 TITIEVTAADSLPA
+440 
-454 PDFDCAWEDENGAI
+454 
-468 VFNWNHAAGSSS
+468 
-480 STEYHIHAASNI
+480 
-492 GGPYSVVADV
+492 
-502 FYPSN
+502 
-507 DFTTALSSLPSGSK
+507 
-521 YFFLTSESTC
+521 
-531 ADNSVTSDTISPIRF
+531 
-546 SVSSLDVNCWDDT
+546 
-559 DGIISI
+559 
-565 GVDDYINVLQYS
+565 
-577 FAIDGVINTNSFPL
+577 
-591 DTVFSGVSA
+591 
-600 GSHVI
+600 
-605 TVDDVTSGCVI
+605 
-616 DIPVEISAPGFPL
+616 PL
-629 QALISSQ
+629 QALA
-636 TLNLCFDD
+636 
-644 TTSIAIG
+644 TSKVVVCYGEANGFAIG

-672 FSTNDTAFGLGAG
+672 FSANDTAFGLGAG

-700 TSVNVIEPQT
+700 ASVNVIEPQT

-745 WFDMSGNLLQSTPTG
+745 WFDMSGNLLQISG
-760 SPVSERDTLF
+760 MVSERDTLF

-778 LKIFDAQGCEV
+778 LKIFDAQGCEK

-872 IPENTLIV
+872 ISENTLIV

-903 VGGSSFLYT
+903 LGGSSFLYT

-925 VDVAIGLS
+925 VDVASGLS

-957 PEPLSMEAMELD
+957 PEPLSMEAMEVD
-969 WIDCYN
+969 WVDCYN

-1014 GLHTVVVTDVRGCT
+1014 GLHTVVVTDLRGCT
-1028 AEDTITIHNPD
+1028 ASDTVEIHNPD

-1105 SYTITVTDDK
+1105 SYTIIVTDDK
-1115 GCTASVT
+1115 GCTASVN

-1140 SQYYSGTTDA
+1140 SQYYNGTTDA

-1164 VSVWAGHGP
+1164 VSVWGGHGP
-1173 YTYAWS
+1173 YTYAWA

-1251 GGVAGYSAQL
+1251 GGVATYSAQL
-1261 TDNVTAITTAHAI
+1261 TDNITAITTVHAI
-1274 IGSSITAVCSGDY
+1274 MGNSITAVCSGDY
-1287 TVALIDVNSCPSV
+1287 TVALTDINSCPSV
-1300 VIAGGIDQQLVGT
+1300 VIAGGIDQQLVET
-1313 PEVTEANIGVVNGE
+1313 LEFTEANIGVVSGE

-1335 ELAVLNPNMNTGY
+1335 ELAVLNPNINTGY
-1348 TYSWENANNPGQS
+1348 TYSWENTNNPGQS
-1361 IATTTTIASLSAGTY
+1361 IAITTTVAGLLAGTY
-1376 VLLADYNNTLGCT
+1376 VLLADYNNTVGCT
-1389 SEATFTITSMPML
+1389 ATDSFTITSMPML

-1410 DVLCNGGSTG
+1410 DVLCNGGNTG
-1420 EVMVVPSLDVVNP
+1420 EVMVVPSVDVVNP
-1433 TYSWSNGSNTSTASN
+1433 TYSWSNGSNTSAASN
-1448 LQVGTHI
+1448 LQAGTYI

-1462 GCTQDFSYVVN
+1462 GCDQDFSYTVN

-1481 VTATQTYILNANAS
+1481 VSATQIYILNANAT

-1505 REQSN
+1505 REQSS

-1526 GTYYV
+1526 GIYYV

-1541 TSQVTTYNEGT
+1541 TSEVTTYNEGT
-1552 TGLVNASAT
+1552 TGLDNAPAT

-1579 FGRVIKEATITVV
+1579 FGRVIKEAKITVV

-1602 KLENQDTYIIK
+1602 KLESQATYVIK

-1626 EIEREK
+1626 EIEGQE
-1632 SMIQKLI
+1632 LI
-1639 IE
+1639 IYKIVVE

>member
-1 MLTFFNANATHIMG
+1 MKRVLLILLVLFAFNSNAQIITSPDTAVCGSYVDTLQALSSTQSSMFSDDQHDVLLDIGFTFNFYGLPYTQLVVSGNGYVTFDASQASSYSPWAINAAIPNPGNLPENAIMAPWQDLNTFIGGNIFYGMTGVAPNRVYTVTWCAIPMFSCTSDLHTSQIVLYEGSDKIEIYIQNKPICTGWNSGNGIHGLVDATSTNFDIVDDPVLAAPRNFGLQWTAINEGWEFLPNNPSTSYTINQIAYVPIIAGANTWTDAAGNILGTGPSLPVNISTPTMYYANVTGTCAFGNLSDSVSIIVTACFALDLTSTEASCLGDDATLTVTPDTLLPLWDITLFDMNGSVVIG
-15 GEITWE
+15 GVVLNYSGTSFTFVDLFPGTYVVSVSSGI
-21 CIKDPTD
+21 
-28 PNVGLYIF
+28 NVSQ
-36 KMKIYR
+36 
-42 DCDGTTLSTFS
+42 DTL
-53 QTLDVWNHPSVTQI
+53 VVTQI
-67 PVDWV
+67 PN
-72 ISADISPNCDVTNS
+72 PVTIN
-86 GNAALDCISNPVGA
+86 SNPSGVSCYNGSDGQVA
-100 VEEYIYESQPI
+100 IWPSGGLAPYTFLIDGNPI
-111 ALPGIPPA
+111 LNA
-119 NGWHFTWDSCCRNGA
+119 
-134 ISNLI
+134 
-139 LSSTTSPSEGF
+139 
-150 TLRASMFPYL
+150 FP
-160 DASGNAIPAL
+160 
-170 PCFDSSPKFN
+170 
-180 ESPQTIICTGYPFA
+180 
-194 YTHNASDIE
+194 
-203 LDSIV
+203 LDSLV
-208 YDWDVPMDD
+208 E
-217 MAFGQPYNPP
+217 N
-227 VNPVPLAFVAG
+227 L
-238 YSFNNPLPGG
+238 SGG
-248 VVLDAQTG
+248 F
-256 EISYNSN
+256 Y
-263 ISGNF
+263 
-268 ASVIRVDAF
+268 
-277 KCGQLVAS
+277 
-285 IFREI
+285 
-290 QAVLISCPTLQPLNT
+290 
-305 INLPPIVSPPFPA
+305 
-318 PTPYYAIVSAGD
+318 IVSAID
-330 LVSFNITATDNDL
+330 DNNCMMRD
-343 YGGTVSQDVT
+343 TV
-353 LEITGGQIADDYVT
+353 EITT
-367 NTLCDNPPCATF
+367 P
-379 VNTSGLAPPITGLQ
+379 
-393 MVEGIF
+393 
-399 EWQTACSHVAT
+399 SH
-410 DAGCGITSNIYTFA
+410 
-424 VKAFDDFCP
+424 
-433 ANAITIA
+433 
-440 TITIEVTAADSLPA
+440 
-454 PDFDCAWEDENGAI
+454 
-468 VFNWNHAAGSSS
+468 
-480 STEYHIHAASNI
+480 
-492 GGPYSVVADV
+492 
-502 FYPSN
+502 
-507 DFTTALSSLPSGSK
+507 
-521 YFFLTSESTC
+521 
-531 ADNSVTSDTISPIRF
+531 
-546 SVSSLDVNCWDDT
+546 
-559 DGIISI
+559 
-565 GVDDYINVLQYS
+565 
-577 FAIDGVINTNSFPL
+577 
-591 DTVFSGVSA
+591 
-600 GSHVI
+600 
-605 TVDDVTSGCVI
+605 
-616 DIPVEISAPGFPL
+616 PL
-629 QALISSQ
+629 QALA
-636 TLNLCFDD
+636 
-644 TTSIAIG
+644 TSKVVVCYGEANGFAIG

-672 FSTNDTAFGLGAG
+672 FSANDTAFGLGAG

-700 TSVNVIEPQT
+700 ASVNVIEPQT

-745 WFDMSGNLLQSTPTG
+745 WFDMSGNLLQISG
-760 SPVSERDTLF
+760 MVSERDTLF

-778 LKIFDAQGCEV
+778 LKIFDAQGCEK

-872 IPENTLIV
+872 ISENTLIV

-903 VGGSSFLYT
+903 LGGSSFLYT

-925 VDVAIGLS
+925 VDVASGLS

-957 PEPLSMEAMELD
+957 PEPLSMEAMEVD
-969 WIDCYN
+969 WVDCYN

-1014 GLHTVVVTDVRGCT
+1014 GLHTVVVTDLRGCT
-1028 AEDTITIHNPD
+1028 ASDTVEIHNPD

-1105 SYTITVTDDK
+1105 SYTIIVTDDK
-1115 GCTASVT
+1115 GCTASVN

-1140 SQYYSGTTDA
+1140 SQYYNGTTDA

-1164 VSVWAGHGP
+1164 VSVWGGHGP
-1173 YTYAWS
+1173 YTYAWA

-1251 GGVAGYSAQL
+1251 GGVATYSAQL
-1261 TDNVTAITTAHAI
+1261 TDNITAITTVHAI
-1274 IGSSITAVCSGDY
+1274 MGNSITAVCSGDY
-1287 TVALIDVNSCPSV
+1287 TVALTDINSCPSV
-1300 VIAGGIDQQLVGT
+1300 VIAGGIDQQLVET
-1313 PEVTEANIGVVNGE
+1313 LEFTEANIGVVSGE

-1335 ELAVLNPNMNTGY
+1335 ELAVLNPNINTGY
-1348 TYSWENANNPGQS
+1348 TYSWENTNNPGQS
-1361 IATTTTIASLSAGTY
+1361 IAITTTVAGLLAGTY
-1376 VLLADYNNTLGCT
+1376 VLLADYNNTVGCT
-1389 SEATFTITSMPML
+1389 ATDSFTITSMPML

-1410 DVLCNGGSTG
+1410 DVLCNGGNTG
-1420 EVMVVPSLDVVNP
+1420 EVMVVPSVDVVNP
-1433 TYSWSNGSNTSTASN
+1433 TYSWSNGSNTSAASN
-1448 LQVGTHI
+1448 LQAGTYI

-1462 GCTQDFSYVVN
+1462 GCDQDFSYTVN

-1481 VTATQTYILNANAS
+1481 VSATQIYILNANAT

-1505 REQSN
+1505 REQSS

-1526 GTYYV
+1526 GIYYV

-1541 TSQVTTYNEGT
+1541 TSEVTTYNEGT
-1552 TGLVNASAT
+1552 TGLDNAPAT

-1579 FGRVIKEATITVV
+1579 FGRVIKEAKITVV

-1602 KLENQDTYIIK
+1602 KLESQATYVIK

-1626 EIEREK
+1626 EIEGEK
-1632 SMIQKLI
+1632 SKIQKLI